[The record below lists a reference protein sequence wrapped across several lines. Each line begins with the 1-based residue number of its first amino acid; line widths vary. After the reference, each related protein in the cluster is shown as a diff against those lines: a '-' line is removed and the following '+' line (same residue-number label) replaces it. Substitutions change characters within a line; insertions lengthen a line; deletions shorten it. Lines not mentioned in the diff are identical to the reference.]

1 MKLYKKEDLKDSRIF
16 FDKMPPKFM
25 SISVIFLL
33 LVLII
38 SIIVSSQ
45 VKKPYIVKGQ
55 GQVAIEGAS
64 YITSKG
70 SGVVT
75 HVFKE
80 PGDIVQQGED
90 ILAISS
96 GSEGLQASALED
108 QIQDLLEKLD
118 TLDTYEASLVQK
130 ENRLKNEGKEL
141 EYYAKVQYY
150 LDMVSNDNSEKNR
163 TKSDLNEKKEEIDA
177 QRFEKR
183 KAEVIITSSEAETQ
197 SIEENLSNEKNKLKT
212 LNEQKNIN
220 ELEKEDIQKKIAQ
233 LQEVDEED
241 ISELTSELEE
251 IKSAISK
258 IEDSILEKELSV
270 VELQES
276 KIESETQIEEWKSEV
291 DMIDSRITALEDEN
305 KGIERQLDSN
315 YSQVEQTLY
324 QLLSELGLARN
335 QTSSKLIELQAGLG
349 AAEGQD
355 AINFVK
361 ASESGEL
368 HFISPIAIG
377 MAVQQGQIIGE
388 VASHNEKIY
397 VDAYISASDRSRV
410 KVDKNVN
417 VAVIGLNSYRYGT
430 LPGKITFIEPG
441 TVRNETVNGVSILY
455 RLHVELDS
463 NFLESNSGETVELIR
478 SMPVEARIVYN
489 EESYLGVCVKILDRM
504 VR

>member
-25 SISVIFLL
+25 SFSVIILL
-33 LVLII
+33 LVLIV
-38 SIIVSSQ
+38 SIVVSSQ
-45 VKKPYIVKGQ
+45 VKKTYIVKGQ
-55 GQVAIEGAS
+55 GQVAIEGTS

-75 HVFKE
+75 QVFKE
-80 PGDIVQQGED
+80 PGDLVQEGDE

-96 GSEGLQASALED
+96 GSEGLQASAIED

-118 TLDTYEASLVQK
+118 TLDTYEASLEQK

-150 LDMVSNDNSEKNR
+150 LDMVNNENSEKNL
-163 TKSDLNEKKEEIDA
+163 TKSDLSEKKEELDA
-177 QRFEKR
+177 RRLEKR
-183 KAEVIITSSEAETQ
+183 KAEAIITSSEDEIKA
-197 SIEENLSNEKNKLKT
+197 IVGNLNFEKNNLKV

-220 ELEKEDIQKKIAQ
+220 TLEKGEIQKKIAK
-233 LQEVDEED
+233 LQEDDEGA
-241 ISELTSELEE
+241 ISVLTSELEE
-251 IKSAISK
+251 IASGMAE
-258 IEDSILEKELSV
+258 IEESIIDKEVEIMELEDK
-270 VELQES
+270 
-276 KIESETQIEEWKSEV
+276 KMESETQLSEKKNEV
-291 DMIDSRITALEDEN
+291 DMIDSQINALEEEN
-305 KGIERQLDSN
+305 KGIERQIEST

-335 QTSSKLIELQAGLG
+335 QTSSKLIELQASLG
-349 AAEGQD
+349 AAEAQD

-368 HFISPIAIG
+368 HFTSPVAMG

-388 VASHNEKIY
+388 VASHNEKMY

-410 KVDKNVN
+410 KVDQNVN

-430 LPGKITFIEPG
+430 ITGKITFIEPG
-441 TVRNETVNGVSILY
+441 TVRNETANGVNILY
-455 RLHVELDS
+455 RLHVELDCD
-463 NFLESNSGETVELIR
+463 FLDSNSGETVELIR
-478 SMPVEARIVYN
+478 SMPVEARVVYN
-489 EESYLGVCVKILDRM
+489 EESYLEWILGLLNFKS
-504 VR
+504 